1 MSEPTA
7 EVYVTHPAVNG
18 GVELHIDTAVGIKE
32 LNLGDLQQLSEI
44 DDELKDLWLENL
56 PEEVTINALT
66 IGNEFARIM
75 RDVKHAETAMVLR
88 IVWPSTGVTISL
100 TWVVIL
106 VGPPRKV
113 GDFHM
118 TSVALRKDHDQRR
131 DHDRRIGF

>member
-1 MSEPTA
+1 MNLLTEKENS
-7 EVYVTHPAVNG
+7 VGFYVTHPAVNG

-75 RDVKHAETAMVLR
+75 RDPATKVLFLCR
-88 IVWPSTGVTISL
+88 SPSYQVIASQSIS
-100 TWVVIL
+100 VS
-106 VGPPRKV
+106 GKV
-113 GDFHM
+113 
-118 TSVALRKDHDQRR
+118 
-131 DHDRRIGF
+131 